1 MQINRYH
8 IDMIQFKNLAQKDNI
23 HSLQHNDDMNKM
35 KQKILVG
42 ARETIDLPKLGLF
55 GIATRI
61 DTGAQTSSLHVDHIY
76 ENKETGMLDFE
87 FHTDSHDVSKT
98 TKCSAKI
105 LARKRVK
112 SSNGGKER
120 RYIINTLAVMG
131 DLQWTIKL
139 TLTDRSSMTHL
150 MLLGRQAMKGV
161 MQVDPEFSYLAS
173 PEKSKV

>member
-1 MQINRYH
+1 
-8 IDMIQFKNLAQKDNI
+8 
-23 HSLQHNDDMNKM
+23 MNNM
-35 KQKILVG
+35 KEKILVG
-42 ARETIDLPKLGLF
+42 ARETIDLPELGLF

-61 DTGAQTSSLHVDHIY
+61 DTGAQTSSLHVDHIS

-87 FHTDSHDVSKT
+87 FHPDSHDVNKT

-112 SSNGGKER
+112 SSNGEKER

-131 DLQWTIKL
+131 ELNWTIRLSL
-139 TLTDRSSMTHL
+139 TNRSSMNHL

-161 MQVDPEFSYLAS
+161 MLVDPEFSYLAS
-173 PEKSKV
+173 QQKIVVEL